1 MQRKTITKIITKKLD
16 EFIQSISETN
26 PELAK
31 DVKPNILLSGGSIA
45 SLFMQKDVNDFDI
58 YIQDMDVLVRLA
70 NHYTKDYHE
79 ISVLDGRKKQSY
91 VDEFKYTN
99 GINKVI
105 VENLKEDQVK
115 LMFEYK
121 NGGVAVANDDEEYD
135 NLSNK
140 TNASSIIRAKNK
152 NEEGKPKNKYVPS
165 YFSPNAIS
173 LTDKIQIVLRFHGDS
188 KAIHKTFDFVHATN
202 YFTYKE
208 GLVTNIKALESILTK
223 QLFYQGSLYP
233 LTSIIR
239 MKKFLLRGWK
249 ISAGEILKIM
259 YQISCLDLSDINT
272 LEEQLIGVDVA
283 YFSALIELI
292 RNGEYNEYK
301 DQYGY
306 QSYLIMLID
315 KVFNDF
321 DDDRD
326 EEIKAIVEEDATS
339 QVDEIADVI
348 IPGES
353 YDE

>member
-16 EFIQSISETN
+16 EFVQSISETN

-31 DVKPNILLSGGSIA
+31 DVKKNILLSGGSIA

-70 NHYTKDYHE
+70 NHYTKDYPE

-91 VDEFKYTN
+91 VDNFEHTN

-105 VENLKEDQVK
+105 VDNLKEDQVK

-152 NEEGKPKNKYVPS
+152 NEKGKPKKKYVPS

-188 KAIHKTFDFVHATN
+188 NAIHKTFDFVHATN

-259 YQISCLDLSDINT
+259 YQISCLNLSDINT

-306 QSYLIMLID
+306 NAYLIMLID

-326 EEIKAIVEEDATS
+326 DEIKTIVEEDATN
-339 QVDEIADVI
+339 QVDEVANVI